1 MKRILITL
9 AALIT
14 VAGATAQEVP
24 QWVRRNAI
32 SPDAKTIAFSY
43 KGDIYTVPS
52 EGGLAL
58 QITSNKAY
66 ETDPIWTPD
75 GSRIVF
81 SSWREGSKDIFVT
94 SERGGTPTRLTTMP
108 GSETPL
114 AVSPDGYVYYN
125 WYTATAGNGTIS
137 TEANTNVTGDICP
150 AGWRL
155 PTGGTGGEYANLVNS
170 VGGATA
176 SVANERLLSF
186 PNNFIYS
193 GDYNYNTS
201 GGRGT
206 FGRYWS
212 ATPNNTDKAYRLGV
226 AIKDGATPLKSWD
239 KWDAFAVRCILK

>member
-81 SSWREGSKDIFVT
+81 SSWREGSKDIFIT
-94 SERGGTPTRLTTMP
+94 GKQGGTPTRLTTMP

-114 AVSPDGYVYYN
+114 AVSPDGYVYYKPSVSAP
-125 WYTATAGNGTIS
+125 TAPS
-137 TEANTNVTGDICP
+137 SMRTG
-150 AGWRL
+150 R
-155 PTGGTGGEYANLVNS
+155 
-170 VGGATA
+170 AT
-176 SVANERLLSF
+176 RI
-186 PNNFIYS
+186 P
-193 GDYNYNTS
+193 
-201 GGRGT
+201 
-206 FGRYWS
+206 
-212 ATPNNTDKAYRLGV
+212 
-226 AIKDGATPLKSWD
+226 
-239 KWDAFAVRCILK
+239 

>member
-81 SSWREGSKDIFVT
+81 SSWREGSKELPLRFRRTDTFT
-94 SERGGTPTRLTTMP
+94 TTGTQPPSRAPSLTASP
-108 GSETPL
+108 ETP
-114 AVSPDGYVYYN
+114 PF
-125 WYTATAGNGTIS
+125 
-137 TEANTNVTGDICP
+137 TGH
-150 AGWRL
+150 
-155 PTGGTGGEYANLVNS
+155 
-170 VGGATA
+170 
-176 SVANERLLSF
+176 
-186 PNNFIYS
+186 
-193 GDYNYNTS
+193 
-201 GGRGT
+201 
-206 FGRYWS
+206 
-212 ATPNNTDKAYRLGV
+212 
-226 AIKDGATPLKSWD
+226 PLKAAPRS
-239 KWDAFAVRCILK
+239 L